1 MVYQRRNVLTESETN
16 DIRSMYGLN
25 PLRRNYIFE
34 MCTTVD
40 GRYFIVR
47 DDVFDIQEQKSL
59 GNLWGSIDVFK
70 NIFSNVTLDDNT
82 GEYNQIKESILSLPL
97 LEGKENLYELRDI
110 LLEWS
115 FWEDTWLGE
124 KLANSGK
131 AISDTVT
138 AGWEGLKQ
146 FGIAISKGEWS
157 QILTLL
163 AKGVKWVLRK
173 LKDAMYS
180 TIGMIVDAILV
191 ATGIGKGAQ
200 MVAWGLVL
208 SLDIYQFISGDYT
221 PEEKDK
227 PTWSKLLDIGFDI
240 LGFLFAGGLAK
251 AGKTLFKPLLKF
263 GSNTKA
269 ASEYVAKNPTMKG
282 YLQKIL
288 TGAQT
293 VPGKL
298 KSLSTTISKKFPKG
312 SEFINS
318 IMGGI
323 GNVINNIIT
332 SIKSLLGTTGKIFKT
347 TTGGT
352 GKLGV
357 GTRAGLGTTG
367 LIYGVDK
374 LSGNGTEDLV
384 KAIENNP
391 VKADFSDEEI

>member
-1 MVYQRRNVLTESETN
+1 M
-16 DIRSMYGLN
+16 
-25 PLRRNYIFE
+25 
-34 MCTTVD
+34 
-40 GRYFIVR
+40 
-47 DDVFDIQEQKSL
+47 
-59 GNLWGSIDVFK
+59 
-70 NIFSNVTLDDNT
+70 
-82 GEYNQIKESILSLPL
+82 
-97 LEGKENLYELRDI
+97 
-110 LLEWS
+110 
-115 FWEDTWLGE
+115 
-124 KLANSGK
+124 
-131 AISDTVT
+131 
-138 AGWEGLKQ
+138 
-146 FGIAISKGEWS
+146 
-157 QILTLL
+157 
-163 AKGVKWVLRK
+163 
-173 LKDAMYS
+173 
-180 TIGMIVDAILV
+180 
-191 ATGIGKGAQ
+191 
-200 MVAWGLVL
+200 
-208 SLDIYQFISGDYT
+208 
-221 PEEKDK
+221 
-227 PTWSKLLDIGFDI
+227 
-240 LGFLFAGGLAK
+240 
-251 AGKTLFKPLLKF
+251 FKPLLKF